1 MDLHMK
7 DKSVII
13 TGGGTGIGRAAALA
27 FLREGAKV
35 AICGRRKEKLDE
47 AFGLFRK
54 EGYEA
59 FGDTVDVR
67 DYNALSAF
75 VQKVVDRNGRLDVF
89 VNNAGANQIKPLMDY
104 DTQEFKGIIEIN
116 LVTVF
121 NGCKIA
127 AEQMRKTG
135 GGVILNAS
143 SFSAIAP
150 NAGRAPYSAA
160 KSGVSSLT
168 RTFAA
173 ELAKDNIRVVAY
185 VPGMIET
192 EISAKNIAKNR
203 DALLRDIPMRRL
215 GVPEDLAETI
225 VFLASEA
232 AGYINGTQI
241 EIAGAKRCVQN
252 PWFSYEW
259 ESAK

>member
-7 DKSVII
+7 GKVVII
-13 TGGGTGIGRAAALA
+13 TGGGTGIGRAAAIA
-27 FLREGAKV
+27 FLKEGAKV

-47 AFGLFRK
+47 AFAIFRK

-59 FGDTVDVR
+59 FGDVVDAR
-67 DYNALSAF
+67 DYDALSSF
-75 VQKVVDRNGRLDVF
+75 VRRVVEVNGRIDIF
-89 VNNAGANQIKPLMDY
+89 INNAGANQIKPLMDY
-104 DTQEFKGIIEIN
+104 DTKEFMDIIHIN

-121 NGCKIA
+121 HGCKIA

-143 SFSAIAP
+143 SFSAVTP

-192 EISAKNIAKNR
+192 EITAKNIARNR
-203 DALLRDIPMRRL
+203 DALLREIPVQRF
-215 GVPEDLAETI
+215 GTPEDLAGAL
-225 VFLASEA
+225 VFLSSDV

-241 EIAGAKRCVQN
+241 EIAGAKLCVQN
-252 PWFSYEW
+252 PRFSYEW
-259 ESAK
+259 APNG